1 MNENKNVLIVE
12 DDKEMCKMLS
22 EFLNNN
28 GYKTTL
34 FYSSDKVITT
44 IKNQDFDVIVV
55 DLKLP
60 GMNGIEL
67 CERIV
72 ENRSDI
78 PVIVMTAFGSINNAI
93 DAIHA
98 GAFDFI
104 VKPFDL
110 DIFLIA
116 INRAV
121 KHKQLQEKIK
131 ILSQSPQQVSIFEN
145 IIGNSHPMQDL
156 FQTLLHIINS
166 DITVLISGESG
177 TGKELIAKALHQK
190 SSRKEKPFIAVNC
203 SALPETLIESE
214 LFGHTKGSF
223 TDAKEDR
230 KGLFIQANG
239 GTLFLD
245 EIGEI
250 PPGFQ
255 VKLLRAIEERIIRPI
270 GSHNEIKFDV
280 RIISATNTDL
290 EDAIKKGLF
299 REDLYYRLNVIQIKI
314 PPLRERD
321 LDIILLAEYFIKQF
335 SNQYNKDVKGISDNA
350 TKKLMDYY
358 WPGNVRELRNAM
370 ERAVALTPFENIS
383 VDDLPEKIRDYNNYD
398 IVFHNNPAN
407 LLTIDEMEKKYI
419 FHVLEVV
426 KKNHKLASQILG
438 IDRKTLYRKLQ
449 KYNYKS

>member
-1 MNENKNVLIVE
+1 MNDSKNVLIIE
-12 DDKEMCKMLS
+12 DDKEMAKMLL
-22 EFLNNN
+22 EFLDNN

-34 FYSSDKVITT
+34 FYSPDNVITT
-44 IKNQDFDVIVV
+44 IKNQDFDIIIT

-67 CERIV
+67 CERIA

-78 PVIVMTAFGSINNAI
+78 PVIVMTGFGSINNAI

-110 DIFLIA
+110 DIFLISV
-116 INRAV
+116 NRAM
-121 KHKQLQEKIK
+121 KHRQLQEKIK
-131 ILSQSPQQVSIFEN
+131 TLSQFPQQVSIFKN
-145 IIGNSHPMQDL
+145 IIGNSQPMQEL
-156 FQTLLHIINS
+156 FQTLSHIINT

-190 SSRKEKPFIAVNC
+190 SSRKENPFIAVNC

-214 LFGHTKGSF
+214 LFGYTKGSF
-223 TDAKEDR
+223 TDAKDDR

-280 RIISATNTDL
+280 RIISATNIDL

-299 REDLYYRLNVIQIKI
+299 REDLYYRLNVIQVKV
-314 PPLRERD
+314 PPLRKRD
-321 LDIILLAEYFIKQF
+321 LDILLLAENFIKQF
-335 SNQYNKDVKGISDNA
+335 SDQYKKDVKGISDNA
-350 TKKLMDYY
+350 AKKLLDYS
-358 WPGNVRELRNAM
+358 WPGNVRELKNAV
-370 ERAVALTPFENIS
+370 ERAVALTGYEKIS
-383 VDDLPEKIRDYNNYD
+383 VDDLPEKIRDYNSYD
-398 IVFHNNPAN
+398 IVFHNNPVN

-419 FHVLEVV
+419 FHVLEVT
-426 KKNHKLASQILG
+426 KKNYKLASQILG

-449 KYNYKS
+449 KYNLKT